1 MSKANVDYEKRTV
14 VLSRVYPFG
23 EKKKAKVRGVERDVT
38 VVTVHELNGVDD
50 EQLLK
55 QKNPSVYDEIAV
67 SCGITVEEA
76 KKLSRC
82 DAQLINEVQQ
92 SFLFDSE
99 EIELLD

>member
-1 MSKANVDYEKRTV
+1 MSKNIYESKQV

-23 EKKKAKVRGVERDVT
+23 DKRKAKVRGVSKDVT
-38 VVTVHELNGVDD
+38 VLTVNELNGLDD

-55 QKNPSVYDEIAV
+55 KENPSVYDEIAV
-67 SCGITVEEA
+67 SCGLTVEEA
-76 KKLSRC
+76 KKLTRT

-92 SFLFDSE
+92 GFLYDSA

>member
-1 MSKANVDYEKRTV
+1 MSKSIYESKQV

-23 EKKKAKVRGVERDVT
+23 EKRKAKVRGVSKDVT
-38 VVTVHELNGVDD
+38 VLTVHELNGIDD

-55 QKNPSVYDEIAV
+55 KETPSVYDEIAV
-67 SCGITVEEA
+67 SCGLTLEES
-76 KKLSRC
+76 KKLTRT

-92 SFLFDSE
+92 GFLYGSA

>member
-1 MSKANVDYEKRTV
+1 MSKSIYESKQV

-23 EKKKAKVRGVERDVT
+23 EKRKAKVRGVAKDVT
-38 VVTVHELNGVDD
+38 VLTVNELNGLDD

-55 QKNPSVYDEIAV
+55 KETPSVYDEIAV
-67 SCGITVEEA
+67 SCGLTVEEA
-76 KKLSRC
+76 KKLTRT

-92 SFLFDSE
+92 GFLYGSE